1 MEAYK
6 NQIAKTVEGFNSKY
20 AANRQAIQQAHETL
34 TAEKRDAAVTDAK
47 GRINADYKAAVQA
60 VNEAFDAYS
69 SRYEGLKLPKID
81 EHAAKL
87 LEGDL
92 TQEEFSALA
101 AQHSGN
107 ASMNILFRNYAK
119 AHPNL
124 HYTPGV
130 FGEAEK
136 AAAENIRKNAEKY
149 LSGVIHGIPTKAF
162 NIEDA
167 MKDFTPKIMF

>member
-6 NQIAKTVEGFNSKY
+6 NQVSQIVEGFNSKN
-20 AANRQAIQQAHETL
+20 AANHQAINQARETL
-34 TAEKRDAAVTDAK
+34 VAEKRDAAVADAK
-47 GRINADYKAAVQA
+47 SRINADYKAAMQA
-60 VNEAFDAYS
+60 VNEAFDAYAG
-69 SRYEGLKLPKID
+69 RYEGLTLPKID

-87 LEGDL
+87 LEGEL
-92 TQEEFSALA
+92 TQEEFSALTA
-101 AQHSGN
+101 KHSGN

-119 AHPNL
+119 AHPNIN
-124 HYTPGV
+124 YKPGL

-136 AAAENIRKNAEKY
+136 TAAENIRKNAEKY

-167 MKDFTPKIMF
+167 MKEYTPSVMF